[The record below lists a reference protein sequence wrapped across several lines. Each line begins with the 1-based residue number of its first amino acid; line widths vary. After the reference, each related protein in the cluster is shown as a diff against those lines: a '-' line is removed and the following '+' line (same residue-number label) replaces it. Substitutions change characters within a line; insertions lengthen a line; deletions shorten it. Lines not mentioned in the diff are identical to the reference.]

1 LFSFILSPG
10 VFCLSTSTT
19 AQHFLLYCCIWND
32 AHFDRKCLASLCN
45 SLWQTYVYSYAT
57 KLSAPSICARV
68 LHLVLVCYP
77 LILKSLYQVSAIEE
91 LVFLFSQERERWIQ
105 FFRARLVIVARLVI
119 LFWQEMFLSPGSL
132 IRALYLFS

>member
-68 LHLVLVCYP
+68 LHLVLVLSTYP
-77 LILKSLYQVSAIEE
+77 EVSLSSECNWRTGILIQP
-91 LVFLFSQERERWIQ
+91 REG
-105 FFRARLVIVARLVI
+105 AMEPI
-119 LFWQEMFLSPGSL
+119 LQS
-132 IRALYLFS
+132 